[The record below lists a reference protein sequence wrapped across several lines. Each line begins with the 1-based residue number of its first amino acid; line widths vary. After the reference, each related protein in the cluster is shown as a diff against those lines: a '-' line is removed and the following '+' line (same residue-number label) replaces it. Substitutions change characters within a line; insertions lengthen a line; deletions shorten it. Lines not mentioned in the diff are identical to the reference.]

1 MKLGIVIKSLFYY
14 LKTYTLLYPHY
25 KNPKH
30 NVLMQKKLDNSLLPN
45 GYYCTI
51 SSNFYQIFEPLK
63 INYNIDLSV
72 ISRLYF

>member
-1 MKLGIVIKSLFYY
+1 MLKIYRFGYDIPSIK
-14 LKTYTLLYPHY
+14 TLLLWF
-25 KNPKH
+25 NH

-72 ISRLYF
+72 ISRIYF

>member
-1 MKLGIVIKSLFYY
+1 MLKIYRFGYDIPSIK
-14 LKTYTLLYPHY
+14 TLLLWF
-25 KNPKH
+25 NH
-30 NVLMQKKLDNSLLPN
+30 NVLMQKNLGNSLLPN

>member
-1 MKLGIVIKSLFYY
+1 MLKIYRFGYDIPSIK
-14 LKTYTLLYPHY
+14 TLLLWF
-25 KNPKH
+25 NH

>member
-1 MKLGIVIKSLFYY
+1 MLKIYRFGYDIPSIK
-14 LKTYTLLYPHY
+14 TLLLWF
-25 KNPKH
+25 NH

-63 INYNIDLSV
+63 INYNID
-72 ISRLYF
+72 